1 MSTTTTPVVPRAA
14 QAVPG
19 AGTTYR
25 FDQIDSPGAYV
36 SNWSGHLIRIP
47 EEAVNPG
54 RSPVLEILGKEDLH
68 VTKVSE
74 NPFITVTKARMI
86 ASDLD
91 LEVNF

>member
-1 MSTTTTPVVPRAA
+1 MSPTSKVQVRD
-14 QAVPG
+14 
-19 AGTTYR
+19 AGTYG
-25 FDQIDSPGAYV
+25 DQVPFEHIKEPGTYV

-47 EEAVNPG
+47 EDAVNPG

-74 NPFITVTKARMI
+74 NPFITVTKDRMI